1 MHSATSPGGS
11 SSLNILRGL
20 PSWSRRSRGARS
32 KGLGADELA
41 QVVKAA
47 EAGRVATLLI
57 EADCEV
63 PGRIDAATG
72 QIEFDNLANPE
83 VDDVLDDLG
92 GWF

>member
-1 MHSATSPGGS
+1 M
-11 SSLNILRGL
+11 
-20 PSWSRRSRGARS
+20 
-32 KGLGADELA
+32 A